1 VDPPASAH
9 TGARTNRAP
18 STSTSAGAAA
28 PGLSLGASPAT
39 VSHALTAIV
48 VMALLAALAT
58 AAALFARSRR
68 ALGSGG

>member
-1 VDPPASAH
+1 L
-9 TGARTNRAP
+9 
-18 STSTSAGAAA
+18 TSAGAAA

-48 VMALLAALAT
+48 VMALLAALAI